1 MVRARRN
8 LLVNVFLV
16 LVVAMASLHFAAHA
30 DRPAAIDPDLAT
42 YLAMGGSLSDLCLSE
57 DPEQGHAECPFC
69 READY
74 VALVSPAPETAPAVF
89 GEDRLLERV
98 TAVVAQAAPVSL
110 PPARAPPTA

>member
-8 LLVNVFLV
+8 PLVNIVLV

-30 DRPAAIDPDLAT
+30 DRPAAIDPDLAA

-57 DPEQGHAECPFC
+57 DPNQSHAECPFC

-74 VALVSPAPETAPAVF
+74 VALDSPAPETAPAIF
-89 GEDRLLERV
+89 GSDCPFERV
-98 TAVVAQAAPVSL
+98 TSVVAQAVRVSL
-110 PPARAPPTA
+110 PPARAPPAA